1 MSEQAYDGYEHDG
14 DMPQQPGFFA
24 TATNWIGALLSVS
37 LVAGLGVWGYKLTM
51 RDVTEV
57 PVVRAIE
64 GPLRVQPDDPGGET
78 AAHQGLAVNEV
89 QASGA
94 VETPSDRVVLAPE
107 PVKLT
112 SEDLAISL
120 DRPKPR
126 DTTLA
131 GNTVN
136 LVDMIAEDTIV
147 DTAEAINNAVKAA
160 VAEDAASPSA
170 KKLAKMPGVKRSP
183 RPRARITSQD
193 QVVATAVSTSTMN
206 DADATL
212 VSKNSLDIDI
222 DPALIT
228 AGTRLVQ
235 LGAFD
240 DRASAIKEWDFI
252 VDRHGDLID
261 GRKRFIQ
268 QAESGGRSFYRLRM
282 VGFEN
287 LGDSRRLCSAMLARG
302 TPCIP
307 VTSR

>member
-24 TATNWIGALLSVS
+24 TATNWIGALLSIS
-37 LVAGLGVWGYKLTM
+37 LVVGLAFWGYKLTM

-57 PVVRAIE
+57 PVVRAME

-89 QASGA
+89 QSSGT
-94 VETPSDRVVLAPE
+94 VEATSDRVVLAPD
-107 PVKLT
+107 PVQLT
-112 SEDLAISL
+112 SEDLALSL
-120 DRPKPR
+120 DHPKAR
-126 DTTLA
+126 ETTLS
-131 GNTVN
+131 GDTIN

-160 VAEDAASPSA
+160 VDEAAASPSA
-170 KKLAKMPGVKRSP
+170 KKLAKLPGVKRSP
-183 RPRARITSQD
+183 RPRARIVGQD
-193 QVVATAVSTSTMN
+193 QVVAIAASTSTMT
-206 DADATL
+206 DASAGL
-212 VSKNSLDIDI
+212 VSKNSVDIDV

-252 VDRHGDLID
+252 IERHGDLID

-268 QAESGGRSFYRLRM
+268 LAESGGRSFFRLRM
-282 VGFEN
+282 VGFDN